1 MNSIFKNIE
10 VEIQT
15 KFRRPPQVK
24 SSKAQ
29 IQAKFH
35 KIPVAAAFAGKGA
48 LKAVKLKKS
57 GPDFSPQTG
66 QERKAIPTACWSC
79 VTRDSMTGY
88 VENGR
93 LVKLEGHPDSIRGLG
108 KICSKGQ
115 TGANQLYDPDRILF
129 PMKRV
134 CEL

>member
-1 MNSIFKNIE
+1 
-10 VEIQT
+10 
-15 KFRRPPQVK
+15 
-24 SSKAQ
+24 
-29 IQAKFH
+29 
-35 KIPVAAAFAGKGA
+35 
-48 LKAVKLKKS
+48 LKKG

-66 QERKAIPTACWSC
+66 KDFKAILTACWSC
-79 VTRDSMTGY
+79 VARDSMTGLI
-88 VENGR
+88 ENGR

-115 TGANQLYDPDRILF
+115 TGVNQLYDPDRILS